1 MLLFA
6 WVGATCPA
14 VAADLSKTLRVLIP
28 NGETGIDPATASD
41 ANTGSLI
48 ENIFDPLLHYD
59 YLARPLKLQPNTV
72 SAMPEVSSDGRVYTF
87 RLRPGIYFTPD
98 PAFKGKQRELTADDY
113 VYSFKR
119 IYDPALKSPWMFLFE
134 NKIAGDQSL
143 LQMRKHGRFDTQTR
157 VPGVRALDRYTL
169 RIELTERDSNFL
181 FKMAMPATGAVARE
195 VMEAYAGDTG
205 SHPVGTGPY
214 LIKEWQRA
222 SRILLEANPDY
233 REMFF
238 DGTPGDNDEDRK
250 LAAALRGKT
259 HADHWPDR
267 GQGDRRTAAAG
278 AGLSEPRIRLP
289 ESGAGA
295 AVGHGVKGWQAQA
308 RTGATRH
315 QADAVSAAADQLH
328 VDEHGRPGARRLYH
342 GESGAAA
349 RDCAQLQRRRGYPH
363 PAKKGLALPAT
374 TPLPPDVL
382 GYDPAFRSALRYD
395 PALARQLLERFGYV
409 DRDGDGYREMPDG
422 KPLTLVMHTIAST
435 TGRLRDELWRRSLD
449 AIGIRIVF
457 KNDKYTEIIKASR
470 LGKVQMFDTG
480 WVADFSRW
488 RELLPAAVQRQCRW
502 RQLRTLQSG
511 GLRQAVPAVAPIAG
525 IARAAPS
532 VQRDDPDHPG
542 LYAVGARHHSVV
554 GRRLPAVVAKLQTA
568 SGGEHHLALLG
579 HRSGAAPGGK
589 MTQCEVAGGC
599 NQGVAQ

>member
-250 LAAALRGKT
+250 LAAALRGKRMPIIGRIEVKVIEEQQPRVLGFLNREFDYLNQVP
-259 HADHWPDR
+259 APLSDMVLKDGKLRPELAQR
-267 GQGDRRTAAAG
+267 G
-278 AGLSEPRIRLP
+278 IRLTLFP
-289 ESGAGA
+289 LLQTNYMWMNMEDPVLGGYTTEKVALRRAIALSYNGAEDI
-295 AVGHGVKGWQAQA
+295 
-308 RTGATRH
+308 RI
-315 QADAVSAAADQLH
+315 
-328 VDEHGRPGARRLYH
+328 
-342 GESGAAA
+342 
-349 RDCAQLQRRRGYPH
+349 LQ
-363 PAKKGLALPAT
+363 KGLALPAT

-480 WVADFSRW
+480 WVADFPDGENYFQLLYSANVGGANYARFNLAAYDKLYLQSRPLPESPERRRLYSAMTQTILAYTPWVLGIIPLSADVCQPWLRNYKRHPVENTTW
-488 RELLPAAVQRQCRW
+488 RYLDIDLAQRQ
-502 RQLRTLQSG
+502 
-511 GLRQAVPAVAPIAG
+511 AG
-525 IARAAPS
+525 
-532 VQRDDPDHPG
+532 
-542 LYAVGARHHSVV
+542 
-554 GRRLPAVVAKLQTA
+554 K
-568 SGGEHHLALLG
+568 
-579 HRSGAAPGGK
+579 
-589 MTQCEVAGGC
+589 
-599 NQGVAQ
+599 